1 MSLTEV
7 AAAASLD
14 LTLLLGDWRNTNAEA
29 GIDRIVIAPAGG
41 GRIAVRCS
49 CDSDGGVRDW
59 GSVEAPVFALAFDG
73 TEAAAFAAV
82 YDFGFEE
89 VRLQANVKSGVLVVA
104 TFNRFRD
111 ASGRSN
117 YFNREFFYRIGS

>member
-7 AAAASLD
+7 AAATSLD
-14 LTLLLGDWRNTNAEA
+14 RSLLLGDWRNTNPEG
-29 GIDRIVIAPAGG
+29 GIGRIVIEPADGAC
-41 GRIAVRCS
+41 IAVRCYA
-49 CDSDGGVRDW
+49 DSGSGVRDW
-59 GSVEAPVFALAFDG
+59 GSAEARTFAVTFDG
-73 TEAAAFAAV
+73 TQAAAFAAV

-111 ASGRSN
+111 AGGRSN
-117 YFNREFFYRIGS
+117 YFNREFFYRTGP

>member
-7 AAAASLD
+7 AAATSLD
-14 LTLLLGDWRNTNAEA
+14 RSLLLGDWRNTNSEG
-29 GIDRIVIAPAGG
+29 GIDRIVIEPADGA
-41 GRIAVRCS
+41 RIAVRCYS
-49 CDSDGGVRDW
+49 DSGSAVRDW
-59 GSVEAPVFALAFDG
+59 GSVEAPIFALTING
-73 TEAAAFAAV
+73 TDAGAFAAV

-117 YFNREFFYRIGS
+117 YFNREFFYRIGT